1 MATAGT
7 AIHVV
12 MIRGRRLSKPQK
24 QLGQHDSK
32 TIFLENCPSM
42 PILRSDVVCLTKGRK
57 NCPPPFILTF
67 VTKTCI
73 SQTS

>member
-24 QLGQHDSK
+24 QLGQDDSK
-32 TIFLENCPSM
+32 TIF
-42 PILRSDVVCLTKGRK
+42 
-57 NCPPPFILTF
+57 
-67 VTKTCI
+67 
-73 SQTS
+73 